1 VPLGVKLRLS
11 EGYVQQAIALRN
23 PRTFDFFKK
32 PFVLMRDG
40 CAKSDANKLRLAN

>member
-1 VPLGVKLRLS
+1 VLLRAKLRFS
-11 EGYVQQAIALRN
+11 EGYVQQAIASRN
-23 PRTFDFFKK
+23 PGAFDFFKK